1 MTSEHNFVR
10 HENQLEQIN
19 LVIRR
24 ELGIDKMFVGQH
36 D

>member
-1 MTSEHNFVR
+1 MAGEHNFVR
-10 HENQLEQIN
+10 HKNQLEQIN

-24 ELGIDKMFVGQH
+24 ELGMDKMFMRQH